1 MNPLSL
7 LSNVEIGDVP
17 TPMSRDE
24 SVSTEQV
31 SAFTVQDSNQRLGV
45 PERVVHGMVI
55 VLRSS

>member
-7 LSNVEIGDVP
+7 LSNVEIAEVP

-31 SAFTVQDSNQRLGV
+31 
-45 PERVVHGMVI
+45 
-55 VLRSS
+55 